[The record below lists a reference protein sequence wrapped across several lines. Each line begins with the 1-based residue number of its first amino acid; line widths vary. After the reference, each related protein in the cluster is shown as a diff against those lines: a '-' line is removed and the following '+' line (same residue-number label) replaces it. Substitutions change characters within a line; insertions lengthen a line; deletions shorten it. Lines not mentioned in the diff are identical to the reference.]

1 MFGLADREVNRGRQ
15 PEIDCLKA
23 FCIFFMIFLHGFEE
37 LAEQET
43 LVHHIITLIE
53 CLTGAGAFML
63 CMGIGTRYSRKQE
76 PRDYL
81 IRGFELLTVG
91 QALNLVR
98 DALPNLIAWWCKG
111 EPTFIAMSLLVVQ
124 TDIMTFAGFAF
135 MLLALFKKLKLSDGA
150 IVGVGIAMNA
160 FAFVL
165 SSFFRTT
172 GSYLADQVL
181 GFVVVTEA
189 EAYFPLCCY
198 FVFVAFG
205 YALGGIYPR
214 IKDKDALSTRVL
226 MICGP
231 LAVAYYLLR
240 AFVPV
245 PLLPEFDSTEMYIM
259 KPVTDALANVLM
271 SLALLALFHKLLR
284 HRNAPKLVNHLSG
297 HINQYYC
304 YSYVLLTPTSVL
316 LLATRGELLTGTLL
330 PLMGGLVTLAVCYLV
345 IEWQDRKGLP
355 NSITKLKMPWKA
367 VAFAVVWIATIAVFA
382 YAYPRITEYATIW
395 NDYLGI

>member
-1 MFGLADREVNRGRQ
+1 MSYLADHEVNKGRQ

-23 FCIFFMIFLHGFEE
+23 FCIFFMVILHAFEE
-37 LAEQET
+37 CAEAPGA
-43 LVHHIITLIE
+43 VYHIITIIE

-63 CMGIGTRYSRKQE
+63 CMGIGTRYSRHQA
-76 PRDYL
+76 PMDYL
-81 IRGFELLTVG
+81 KRGFELLTVG

-111 EPTFIAMSLLVVQ
+111 EPMFIAMSLLVVQ

-165 SSFFRTT
+165 SNFFRTT

-226 MICGP
+226 LICGTI
-231 LAVAYYLLR
+231 AAAYYLLR

-330 PLMGGLVTLAVCYLV
+330 PLMGGLVTLVVCYLV

>member
-1 MFGLADREVNRGRQ
+1 
-15 PEIDCLKA
+15 
-23 FCIFFMIFLHGFEE
+23 
-37 LAEQET
+37 
-43 LVHHIITLIE
+43 
-53 CLTGAGAFML
+53 ML
-63 CMGIGTRYSRKQE
+63 CMGVGTRYSRHQA
-76 PRDYL
+76 PMDYL
-81 IRGFELLTVG
+81 KRGFELLTVG

-165 SSFFRTT
+165 SHFFRTT
-172 GSYLADQVL
+172 GSYLADQLL

-226 MICGP
+226 LICGTI
-231 LAVAYYLLR
+231 AVAYYLLR

-259 KPVTDALANVLM
+259 KPVTDALANGGGARGAGYRREDPGIHAAHDL
-271 SLALLALFHKLLR
+271 SAL
-284 HRNAPKLVNHLSG
+284 PG
-297 HINQYYC
+297 
-304 YSYVLLTPTSVL
+304 
-316 LLATRGELLTGTLL
+316 TG
-330 PLMGGLVTLAVCYLV
+330 GV
-345 IEWQDRKGLP
+345 
-355 NSITKLKMPWKA
+355 
-367 VAFAVVWIATIAVFA
+367 
-382 YAYPRITEYATIW
+382 
-395 NDYLGI
+395 